1 MRTRTGM
8 LVAVVCL
15 ITTPACALDDGPDE
29 SGPPDDGSE
38 TGSVQSAEFDVFC
51 VGHKAHTA
59 GWSDCTGAGTVQ
71 LVIDC
76 KAPQITDYKSSWV
89 TFSGSVTLS
98 GECTFGINRVFT
110 NIK

>member
-8 LVAVVCL
+8 LMAAVCL
-15 ITTPACALDDGPDE
+15 AIVPACALDDGSQDAAPAEDE
-29 SGPPDDGSE
+29 PALGLA
-38 TGSVQSAEFDVFC
+38 QSAEFDVFC
-51 VGHKAHTA
+51 TSHKGHTA
-59 GWSDCTGAGTVQ
+59 GWAECTGAGTVQ

-89 TFSGSVTLS
+89 TFSGSIQLS
-98 GECTFGINRVFT
+98 GECAYGINRVFC